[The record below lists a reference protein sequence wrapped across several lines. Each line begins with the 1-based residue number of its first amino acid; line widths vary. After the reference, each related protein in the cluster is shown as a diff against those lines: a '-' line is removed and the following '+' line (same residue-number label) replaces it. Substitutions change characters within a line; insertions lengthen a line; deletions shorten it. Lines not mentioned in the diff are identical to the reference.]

1 MATTARNAV
10 APLTEQGRRLVS
22 DWYPRALRRDGT
34 RQLHAKLGDLTVAK
48 HVLVIADSNGEGDSV
63 SKDVNRSFT
72 WWSEL
77 QRMLRTQYD
86 PNGADDNASYFPVHF
101 GSAGAAGLAYVSAW
115 TSTGTVTNLDTL
127 TTASGMGLRANS
139 FATSANFMTFTG
151 VGTDFEVWYRAG
163 PGQGTFRIVLDGVA
177 LGTTC
182 PTARAGG
189 VLGGR
194 TFSTGMTGL
203 AYGTHTVR
211 VQPNGA
217 VGNDTI
223 FLEGI
228 KVYNGGISSGIH
240 VWDSAH
246 GGFRAYDFNTSVTSA
261 TFADI
266 ANTADAVAGGKTFD
280 HIIIA
285 LGTIDAIGN
294 SRTPAQYAS
303 DLTTMMT
310 NFNAQGYTGGY
321 TLVFPPTPGGGST
334 TPVAQS
340 VMDGL
345 RDAAKSLAVTNAN
358 VDFLDLAGPM
368 PTALNG
374 TNAAPLAI
382 TGGDNVHYLDR
393 GAAWVARII
402 GEAIMPK
409 RGHVLSGY
417 KPGNLAAANDP
428 RFSQIGV
435 RACATASITL
445 SGTQTVDGVALGVD
459 DLVLVLGQGFNATN
473 GVYQVKGG
481 ASPAWVRPAHVP
493 FGMVMPTAWS
503 VQVAQGNLNIGE
515 WVCSNG
521 TPTTVGATVM
531 IFQQLGLD
539 PNRMLFSAKAC
550 ATGPITLSTPQTV
563 DGIALVAG
571 DVCLATAQGS
581 LATNGLW
588 VVQAAGWTR
597 PAVAP
602 SGVTLPISYMVSVG
616 LGSTAGIGLWQSVNG
631 TPIVVDTTN
640 QFFGRPNIGTAAT
653 TPAYPRRVFAFQTFR

>member
-1 MATTARNAV
+1 MPLFPGVDASLLSERHPLAFRNLA
-10 APLTEQGRRLVS
+10 
-22 DWYPRALRRDGT
+22 T

-48 HVLVIADSNGEGDSV
+48 HVLAIADSNGEGDSV

-127 TTASGMGLRANS
+127 ATASGMGLRANS

-163 PGQGTFRIVLDGVA
+163 PGQGTFRIVLDGAA

-182 PTARAGG
+182 ATARAGG
-189 VLGGR
+189 GLGGR

-223 FLEGI
+223 YLEGI
-228 KVYNGGISSGIH
+228 KVYNGGINSGVH

-246 GGFRAYDFNTSVTSA
+246 GGFRAFDFNTSPTTA

-266 ANTADAVAGGKTFD
+266 ANTADAVAGGKAFD
-280 HIIIA
+280 LIIIA

-303 DLTTMMT
+303 DLTTMMS
-310 NFNAQGYTGGY
+310 NFTTAGFTGGFV
-321 TLVFPPTPGGGST
+321 LVFPPTPGGGST

-345 RDAAKSLAVTNAN
+345 AAGAASVAAANAN
-358 VDFLDLAGPM
+358 VDLVFLAGPM
-368 PTALNG
+368 PTALVG
-374 TNAAPLAI
+374 TDSGPLAI
-382 TGGDNVHYLDR
+382 TGGDNVHYNDR
-393 GAAWVARII
+393 GTAWVARII
-402 GEAIMPK
+402 GEPVIPK

-417 KPGNLAAANDP
+417 KVGNLAAANDP
-428 RFSQIGV
+428 RLGSFNAK
-435 RACATASITL
+435 ACASTSLTL
-445 SGTQTVDGVALGVD
+445 SGTQTVDTVVLAVD
-459 DLVLVLGQGFNATN
+459 DLCLCTGQGLNANN
-473 GVYQVKGG
+473 GLWQVKGG
-481 ASPAWVRPAHVP
+481 ASPAWVRPAHFP
-493 FGMVMPTAWS
+493 TGMLLPVGWTC
-503 VQVAQGNLNIGE
+503 QVANGSLNQGE
-515 WVCSNG
+515 WTCVNTSTSIVGKDIFFFAHNLG
-521 TPTTVGATVM
+521 T
-531 IFQQLGLD
+531 QQAPPVLTAL
-539 PNRMLFSAKAC
+539 AC
-550 ATGPITLSTPQTV
+550 ATTPLTLSGAQTV
-563 DGIALVAG
+563 DGVALVAG
-571 DVCLATAQGS
+571 NYCLVLGQGS
-581 LATNGLW
+581 AVSDGLW
-588 VVQAAGWTR
+588 VVQSGASPAWTR
-597 PAVAP
+597 PPEAPTGMVLPTGYVVAVAA
-602 SGVTLPISYMVSVG
+602 GATNYGLWMVSNT
-616 LGSTAGIGLWQSVNG
+616 SAIT
-631 TPIVVDTTN
+631 VDTTA
-640 QFFGRPNIGTAAT
+640 QLFQRPNVGAGAAT
-653 TPAYPRRVFAFQTFR
+653 TNYERRIAAFKVFR

>member
-1 MATTARNAV
+1 MKAYKELTLDGRNAV
-10 APLTEQGRRLVS
+10 SE
-22 DWYPRALRRDGT
+22 WFPRALRRDGT
-34 RQLHAKLGDLTVAK
+34 RQLHAKLGSAGAAPVHILVA
-48 HVLVIADSNGEGDSV
+48 ADSNGEGDSV
-63 SKDVNRSFT
+63 SKDVNRSST

-115 TSTGTVTNLDTL
+115 ASTGTVTNLDTL

-163 PGQGTFRIVLDGVA
+163 PGQGTFRIVLDGAA

-246 GGFRAYDFNTSVTSA
+246 GGFRAFDFNTSVTSA
-261 TFADI
+261 SFADI

-294 SRTPAQYAS
+294 SRTPAQYAA

-345 RDAAKSLAVTNAN
+345 RTGSKSVAQANAN

-368 PTALNG
+368 PAALNG

-382 TGGDNVHYLDR
+382 TGGDNVHYNDR
-393 GAAWVARII
+393 GAAWVSRII

-435 RACATASITL
+435 RVCTTASITMTN
-445 SGTQTVDGVALGVD
+445 TQTVDGVALGVD
-459 DLVLVLGQGFNATN
+459 DLVLVLGQGFNTTN
-473 GVYQVKGG
+473 GVYQVKVG
-481 ASPAWVRPAHVP
+481 SWVRPAHVP
-493 FGMVMPTAWS
+493 FGMVMPPGWS
-503 VQVAQGNLNIGE
+503 VQVAQGVANAGE
-515 WVCSNG
+515 WTCSNG
-521 TPTTVGATVM
+521 TATVVGGTVM
-531 IFQQLGLD
+531 IFQRLGLD
-539 PNRMLFSAKAC
+539 PNEMLFSAKAC

-563 DGIALVAG
+563 DGVSLIAG
-571 DVCLATAQGS
+571 DTCLVTAQGT

-597 PAVAP
+597 PAAAP
-602 SGVTLPISYMVSVG
+602 SGATLPIGYMVSVG
-616 LGSTAGIGLWQSVNG
+616 LGTAGIGLWQSVNG

-640 QFFGRPNIGTAAT
+640 QFFGRPSIGTAA
-653 TPAYPRRVFAFQTFR
+653 YPRRMYAFQTFR